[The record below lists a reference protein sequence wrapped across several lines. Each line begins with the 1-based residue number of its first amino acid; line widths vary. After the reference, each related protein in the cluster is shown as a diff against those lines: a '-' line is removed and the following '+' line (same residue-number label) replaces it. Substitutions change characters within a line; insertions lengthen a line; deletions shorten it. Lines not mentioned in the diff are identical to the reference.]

1 MSIMSSAQ
9 PAAPATAADDPEI
22 GRSIHAAG
30 ILTNYHDLGEGFP
43 ALFIHGSGPGVSA
56 WANWRLVLAPLA
68 QRMRVIAPDMA
79 GFGFTERRADLRYDI
94 DTWVAQALGLMD
106 ALGLERAD
114 VWATPSAARS
124 RWRWRSATRS
134 ACAGWC

>member
-22 GRSIHAAG
+22 GRSIRAAG

-79 GFGFTERRADLRYDI
+79 GFGFTERRAEIVRQRRHADLAREAGAAFDQQSVHARL
-94 DTWVAQALGLMD
+94 TSRVRRGLLPT
-106 ALGLERAD
+106 ARA
-114 VWATPSAARS
+114 
-124 RWRWRSATRS
+124 
-134 ACAGWC
+134 